1 MMTGILEERN
11 EKVFSFVL
19 LDKLISLAT
28 RQHSATFFSAQI
40 FPQETFPPE
49 NNLFPYTVVVL
60 VRGAFMR
67 KLIQLASMFVSTLK
81 AYEL

>member
-40 FPQETFPPE
+40 FPQETFFPE
-49 NNLFPYTVVVL
+49 NNLFRLVVL
-60 VRGAFMR
+60 VRRSFHE
-67 KLIQLASMFVSTLK
+67 KVDSTCINVRE
-81 AYEL
+81 YTQGI